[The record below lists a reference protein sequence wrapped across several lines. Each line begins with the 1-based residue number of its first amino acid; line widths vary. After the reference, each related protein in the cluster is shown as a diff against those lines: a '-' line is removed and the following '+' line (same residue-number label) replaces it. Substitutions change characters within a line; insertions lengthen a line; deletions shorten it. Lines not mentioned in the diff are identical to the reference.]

1 MPSRPADGGILL
13 SVQHDIASM
22 KTRGA
27 GEIGKQAAAAL
38 ASAAEAYTGTA
49 LASFQS
55 EITAAAKLL
64 ASARPTAVSL
74 RNGLNFVLDAAMH
87 AKNIDEAKRLTRKRA
102 TEFGERVD
110 SAKAKIATE
119 GARLLHARTAI
130 LTHCNSSAAI
140 GVLAAAT
147 RQGKKIRVY
156 STETRPFRQGLITSR
171 ALHDAGVDVTLIVD
185 SAALHVME
193 SEKVD
198 ALVIGADAVAA
209 DGSLY
214 NKIGTKLVTLAAK
227 SLKIPV
233 YVCAETYK
241 FSPYTLAGE
250 KVVIEERA
258 PTEIVDPAEIPG
270 VKIHN
275 PVFDRTPP
283 DQITS
288 YVTELGIVK
297 PGDVKQ
303 FIERIYGGTKQWI

>member
-1 MPSRPADGGILL
+1 
-13 SVQHDIASM
+13 M

-38 ASAAEAYTGTA
+38 ASAAEAYSGSS
-49 LASFQS
+49 LPEFQA
-55 EITAAAKLL
+55 EVTEAAKLL

-74 RNGLNFVLDAAMH
+74 RNGLNFVLDGAMT
-87 AKNIDEAKRLTRKRA
+87 AKTVALAKEITKKRA
-102 TEFGERVD
+102 ADFGERVTN
-110 SAKAKIATE
+110 AKSKIANE
-119 GARLLHARTAI
+119 GARLIPSRTAI

-156 STETRPFRQGLITSR
+156 ATETRPFRQGLITSR
-171 ALHDAGVDVTLIVD
+171 ALKEAGVDVTLIVD

-193 SEKVD
+193 TEKVE
-198 ALVIGADAVAA
+198 AIVIGADAVAA

-214 NKIGTKLVTLAAK
+214 NKIGTKLVTLAATV
-227 SLKIPV
+227 LKIPV
-233 YVCAETYK
+233 YVCAESYK
-241 FSPYTLAGE
+241 FSPYTLRGE
-250 KVVIEERA
+250 SVVIEERA
-258 PTEIVDPAEIPG
+258 VTEIVYPAEIPG

-283 DQITS
+283 DQITM
-288 YVTELGIVK
+288 YITELGNVK
-297 PGDVKQ
+297 PTDVKQ